1 MFNPRLVLAAFA
13 TVVLAAACR
22 PEPPPPVAPTPTG
35 PTAEE
40 IEAQRIADSIAAAE
54 AEAEARRRAEAEA
67 RRAAAQ
73 REREARE
80 TLTQMVFFDYDEST
94 LTAETTETL
103 RNKLAVLRSCPT
115 VRLRMEGHADERGTS
130 EYNIA
135 LGSERAQSV
144 SEFFA
149 GFGLADTR
157 FSTVSYGEERPIAQ
171 GSNEAA
177 WARNRRVEFIL
188 TAGES
193 DLGQCAG

>member
-1 MFNPRLVLAAFA
+1 
-13 TVVLAAACR
+13 
-22 PEPPPPVAPTPTG
+22 
-35 PTAEE
+35 
-40 IEAQRIADSIAAAE
+40 
-54 AEAEARRRAEAEA
+54 
-67 RRAAAQ
+67 
-73 REREARE
+73 
-80 TLTQMVFFDYDEST
+80 MVFFDYDEST

-144 SEFFA
+144 SEFFT

-177 WARNRRVEFIL
+177 WAQNRRVEFVI
-188 TAGES
+188 TGGAD
-193 DLGQCAG
+193 DLGR